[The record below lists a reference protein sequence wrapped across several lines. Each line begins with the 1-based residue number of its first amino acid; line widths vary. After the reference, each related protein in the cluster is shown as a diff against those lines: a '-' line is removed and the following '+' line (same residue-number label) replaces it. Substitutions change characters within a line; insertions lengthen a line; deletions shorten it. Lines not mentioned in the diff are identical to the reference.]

1 MAENV
6 NEERYRPRAFGMGR
20 LFDDIR
26 DAIIVAELRA
36 GEIVLWND
44 SATRILGYTREEAV
58 GRPLVSLVPE
68 ELREAH
74 LAAVSRFA
82 DTGRGKHVDSHM
94 PLELQA
100 LTKDGRRV
108 DVEVQFI
115 RIPEAPDDGKYV
127 GAFVRDIS
135 ARKKLERDRVRLTK
149 EFQLLLQSTG
159 EGFFGLDTDGLC
171 TFSNAAGA
179 EMFGYREY
187 EVLGKDMHELIHHSF
202 ADGAPYPKEECPIF
216 DTLRS
221 GRGHRMYDEVMWR
234 GDGTPIP
241 VRYSSYPIIDEG
253 RLRGAVV
260 AIEDI
265 TARKRLEEALRDRN
279 EQLRLAFEKERD
291 SVKRLQD
298 LDVLKNE
305 FVAMVAHDLRSP
317 MTVVAG
323 MADAIRNRW
332 ESMEEVK
339 KLTFLEMIS
348 DNIHRL
354 SDLVEDILVVARLE
368 SEEFSYELAPFDLVA
383 LVRRVGTEMGGQAGR
398 DVLVRDGDELPDA
411 YADDQRTWQVL
422 TNLVSNALKFSPRDS
437 EVEIEIV
444 HDDNDMLR
452 VAVIDQGIGMLSE
465 EQSKLFQKFA
475 RLSQTGLEKQ
485 ISGTG
490 LGLYISKRMVE
501 DQGGHIWVESEVGEG
516 STFTFTIPVATEEA
530 S

>member
-1 MAENV
+1 M
-6 NEERYRPRAFGMGR
+6 
-20 LFDDIR
+20 FDDVR
-26 DAIIVAELRA
+26 DAVIVAELGA

-44 SATRILGYTREEAV
+44 SATRILGYPREEAV
-58 GRPLVSLVPE
+58 GSPLVTLVPE
-68 ELREAH
+68 ELRDSH
-74 LAAVSRFA
+74 LAAVQRFA
-82 DTGRGKHVDSHM
+82 ETGKGKHVDSHE

-100 LTKDGRRV
+100 LTKDGRRI
-108 DVEVQFI
+108 DVEIQFI
-115 RIPEAPDDGKYV
+115 RIAEAPQEGVHV

-135 ARKKLERDRVRLTK
+135 ARKKLERDRARMTK

-171 TFSNAAGA
+171 TFSNPAGA

-187 EVLGKDMHELIHHSF
+187 ELLGKDLHRLIHHSF
-202 ADGAPYPKEECPIF
+202 ADGAPYPKGECPIL

-234 GDGTPIP
+234 KDGTSIP

-298 LDVLKNE
+298 LDALKNE

-332 ESMEEVK
+332 DSMEEGK

-348 DNIHRL
+348 ENIHRL
-354 SDLVEDILVVARLE
+354 SNLVEDILVVARLE
-368 SEEFSYELAPFDLVA
+368 SDEFSYEIGPFDLVA
-383 LVRRVGTEMGGQAGR
+383 LARRVGTEMGEQAGR
-398 DVLVRDGDELPDA
+398 DVTVRAGDGFPDA
-411 YADDQRTWQVL
+411 HADDQRTWQIL
-422 TNLVSNALKFSPRDS
+422 TNLVSNALKFSPQDS
-437 EVEIEIV
+437 VVDIEIV

-452 VAVIDQGIGMLSE
+452 VSVIDRGIGMSPE

-475 RLSQTGLEKQ
+475 RLSQKGLEKQ
-485 ISGTG
+485 IAGTG
-490 LGLYISKRMVE
+490 LGLYICRRMVE
-501 DQGGHIWVESEVGEG
+501 DQGGHIWVESEFGKG
-516 STFTFTIPVATEEA
+516 STFTFTVPVATEVE